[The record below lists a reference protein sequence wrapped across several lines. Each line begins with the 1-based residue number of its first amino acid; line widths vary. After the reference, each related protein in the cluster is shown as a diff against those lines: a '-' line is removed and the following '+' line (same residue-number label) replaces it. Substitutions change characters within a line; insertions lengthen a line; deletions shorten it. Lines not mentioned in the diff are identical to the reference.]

1 MNNQAAKLK
10 DYMESKNIKD
20 FDGIGKRDGGKQ
32 SRIIAVASG
41 KGGVGKSTITVNL
54 ALALRE
60 LDKDVFLIDSD
71 IGMANIDVLLGL
83 KTKYDLNHVLK
94 GMCSLRQAVE
104 TGPYGLNVLS
114 GISGIDNVL
123 NISNENIKHL
133 LKGVTEIEK
142 NYDVILL
149 DTGAGASQ
157 SVINFTTA
165 SDEILIVLTPEPTSI
180 MDSYSL
186 IKLLSGSQYQGKL
199 HLVVNRVDSQK
210 EADSIIDRFI
220 TTARKYLDLDIDLL
234 GTIPNDNLIA
244 KSIKKQHPVFKLYPE
259 SEVNDHFLK
268 LAGNLIGK
276 ELDLPS
282 RGIKSFFYK
291 LIGQIAP
298 GR

>member
-10 DYMESKNIKD
+10 DYMENNNIKD
-20 FDGIGKRDGGKQ
+20 FDEIGNRDKDKQ

-54 ALALRE
+54 ALALGE
-60 LDKDVFLIDSD
+60 LKKEVFLIDSD

-94 GMCSLRQAVE
+94 GLCSLKQAVE

-114 GISGIDNVL
+114 GISGIDDVL

-133 LKGVTEIEK
+133 LSGVTEIER

-165 SDEILIVLTPEPTSI
+165 ADEILIVLTPEPTSI

-186 IKLLSGSQYQGKL
+186 IKLLSSSQYRGKL

-234 GTIPNDNLIA
+234 GTIPNDNLIS

-259 SEVNDHFLK
+259 SEVNDYFLQ

>member
-10 DYMESKNIKD
+10 DYMENNNIKD
-20 FDGIGKRDGGKQ
+20 FDDIGNRDKEKQ

-60 LDKDVFLIDSD
+60 LEKDVFLIDSD

-94 GMCSLRQAVE
+94 GICSLKQAVE

-114 GISGIDNVL
+114 GISGIDDVL

-133 LKGVTEIEK
+133 LRGVTEIER

-165 SDEILIVLTPEPTSI
+165 ADEILIVLTPEPTSI

-186 IKLLSGSQYQGKL
+186 IKLLSSSQYQGKL

-220 TTARKYLDLDIDLL
+220 TTARKYLDLDIELL

-244 KSIKKQHPVFKLYPE
+244 KSIKKQHPVFELYPE
-259 SEVNDHFLK
+259 SKVNGYFLQ

>member
-10 DYMESKNIKD
+10 DYMENKDIKN
-20 FDGIGKRDGGKQ
+20 FDDIGKDDKSKQ

-41 KGGVGKSTITVNL
+41 KGGVGKSTLTVNL
-54 ALALRE
+54 ALALRD
-60 LDKDVFLIDSD
+60 LKKDVFLIDSD

-83 KTKYDLNHVLK
+83 NTKYDLNHVLK
-94 GMCSLRQAVE
+94 GICTLKEAVE

-123 NISNENIKHL
+123 NISNDNIKHL

-165 SDEILIVLTPEPTSI
+165 ADEILIVLTPEPTSI

-186 IKLLSGSQYQGKL
+186 IKLLSSSHYRGKL
-199 HLVVNRVDSQK
+199 HLVVNRVDSKK

-234 GTIPNDNLIA
+234 GTIPDNKLIA
-244 KSIKKQHPVFKLYPE
+244 KSIKKQNPVFKLYPE
-259 SEVNDHFLK
+259 SEVNDQFLK
-268 LAGNLIGK
+268 LAGNLIGQ

>member
-10 DYMESKNIKD
+10 DYVKNNNIEDIPEVEKED
-20 FDGIGKRDGGKQ
+20 KENQ

-60 LDKDVFLIDSD
+60 LDNDVFLIDSD

-83 KTKYDLNHVLK
+83 KTRYDLNHVLK
-94 GMCSLRQAVE
+94 GICTLKEAVE

-114 GISGIDNVL
+114 GISGIDDVL
-123 NISNENIKHL
+123 SISNDNIKHL
-133 LKGVTEIEK
+133 LTGVTEIEQ

-165 SDEILIVLTPEPTSI
+165 ADEILIVLTPEPTSI

-186 IKLLSGSQYQGKL
+186 IKLLSSSQYQGKL
-199 HLVVNRVDSQK
+199 HLVVNRVDSKK
-210 EADSIIDRFI
+210 EADNIIDRFI
-220 TTARKYLDLDIDLL
+220 TTARKYLDLDIELL
-234 GTIPNDNLIA
+234 GTIQDDKLIS

-259 SEVNDHFLK
+259 SDVNEQFLK
-268 LAGNLIGK
+268 LAGNLIGQ

>member
-10 DYMESKNIKD
+10 DYMESNNIKD
-20 FDGIGKRDGGKQ
+20 FDEIGNRDKDKQ

-60 LDKDVFLIDSD
+60 LEKEVFLIDSD

-94 GMCSLRQAVE
+94 GLCSLKQAVE

-114 GISGIDNVL
+114 GISGIDDVL

-133 LKGVTEIEK
+133 LSGVTEIER

-165 SDEILIVLTPEPTSI
+165 ADEILIVLTPEPTSI

-186 IKLLSGSQYQGKL
+186 IKLLSSSQYRGKL

-220 TTARKYLDLDIDLL
+220 TTARKYLDLNIDLL
-234 GTIPNDNLIA
+234 GTIPNDNLIS

-259 SEVNDHFLK
+259 SEVNDYFLQ

-282 RGIKSFFYK
+282 RGIKNFFYK

>member
-10 DYMESKNIKD
+10 DFMQNNNIKD
-20 FDGIGKRDGGKQ
+20 FDEFNENKKKQ

-60 LDKDVFLIDSD
+60 LENDVFLIDSD

-83 KTKYDLNHVLK
+83 KSKYDLNHVLK
-94 GMCSLRQAVE
+94 GSCTLKEAVA

-114 GISGIDNVL
+114 GISGLDNVL

-133 LKGVTEIEK
+133 LTGVSEIEQD
-142 NYDVILL
+142 YDVILL

-157 SVINFTTA
+157 SVLNFTTA
-165 SDEILIVLTPEPTSI
+165 ADEILIVLTPEPTSI

-186 IKLLSGSQYQGKL
+186 IKLLRSSNYQGKL
-199 HLVVNRVDSQK
+199 HLVVNRVDSKK
-210 EADSIIDRFI
+210 EAKSIIDRFI
-220 TTARKYLDLDIDLL
+220 NTADKYLDLKIELL
-234 GTIPNDNLIA
+234 GTIPDDTVIS

-259 SEVNDHFLK
+259 SKVNDHFLK
-268 LAGNLIGK
+268 IAGNLLGK
-276 ELDLPS
+276 ELELPS
-282 RGIKSFFYK
+282 RGIKSFFYR